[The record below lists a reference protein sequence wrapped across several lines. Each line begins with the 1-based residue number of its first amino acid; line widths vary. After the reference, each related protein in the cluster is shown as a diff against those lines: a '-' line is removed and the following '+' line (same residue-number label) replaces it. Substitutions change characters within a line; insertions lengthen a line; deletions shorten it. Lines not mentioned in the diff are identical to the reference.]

1 MPLNMITVVI
11 ASYRY
16 GHLAAHCIE
25 SLLSQTIAPARILFV
40 DDGGFD
46 CDHLPNLY
54 PNIEYVFRDK
64 NLGVVDNFQ
73 DMLSRVNTEY
83 VLFVGADNWLRSD
96 AIELLSKV
104 SADIVTYD
112 VIVTGEL
119 KEDILMR
126 LPIQAFPHQGDLYW
140 DRQEQHHGSMMY
152 RTALGQKIGY
162 KKRYEDGA
170 HPQEDW
176 NLWDKMLEQGA
187 TVASLKEGLL
197 FYRRH
202 RENFL
207 KYSNETVHSINL
219 EASCAIEEW
228 PELGVPHPEVRADS
242 KTTGAWFF
250 ISTPPQN
257 FSSQRQT
264 KQNRRWCKR

>member
-1 MPLNMITVVI
+1 MPFNMITVVI

-25 SLLSQTIAPARILFV
+25 SLLSQTTPPARILFV
-40 DDGGFD
+40 DDGGLD
-46 CDHLPNLY
+46 CNHLPALY
-54 PNIEYVFRDK
+54 PDIEYVIREK

-83 VLFVGADNWLRSD
+83 VLFLGADNWLRSD
-96 AIELLSKV
+96 AIEQLSNA
-104 SADIVTYD
+104 STDIVTYD

-126 LPIQAFPHQGDLYW
+126 IPVEAFPHQGDLYW
-140 DRQEQHHGSMMY
+140 SRQEQHHGSMMY

-162 KKRYEDGA
+162 KKRYEDGN

-207 KYSNETVHSINL
+207 KYTHETPQLQKIEVSYAL
-219 EASCAIEEW
+219 EE
-228 PELGVPHPEVRADS
+228 
-242 KTTGAWFF
+242 
-250 ISTPPQN
+250 
-257 FSSQRQT
+257 
-264 KQNRRWCKR
+264 

>member
-1 MPLNMITVVI
+1 MITVVI

-25 SLLSQTIAPARILFV
+25 SLLSQTTLPTRILFV
-40 DDGGFD
+40 DDGGLD
-46 CDHLPNLY
+46 CNHLPSLY
-54 PNIEYVFRDK
+54 PDIEYVLRDK

-83 VLFVGADNWLRSD
+83 VLFIGADNWLRSD
-96 AIELLSKV
+96 AIELLSKT

-126 LPIQAFPHQGDLYW
+126 LPIQAFPYQGDLYW
-140 DRQEQHHGSMMY
+140 NRQEQHHGSMMY

-162 KKRYEDGA
+162 KKRFEDGA

-176 NLWDKMLEQGA
+176 NLWDKMLQQGA
-187 TVASLKEGLL
+187 TVTSLKEGLL

-207 KYSNETVHSINL
+207 KYSHETLQSKELEVNL
-219 EASCAIEEW
+219 AFEE
-228 PELGVPHPEVRADS
+228 
-242 KTTGAWFF
+242 
-250 ISTPPQN
+250 
-257 FSSQRQT
+257 
-264 KQNRRWCKR
+264 

>member
-1 MPLNMITVVI
+1 MP
-11 ASYRY
+11 S
-16 GHLAAHCIE
+16 
-25 SLLSQTIAPARILFV
+25 
-40 DDGGFD
+40 
-46 CDHLPNLY
+46 LY
-54 PNIEYVFRDK
+54 PDIEYVLRDK

-73 DMLSRVNTEY
+73 DMLSRVKTEY

-96 AIELLSKV
+96 AIELLSKA

-140 DRQEQHHGSMMY
+140 SRQEQHHGSMMY
-152 RTALGQKIGY
+152 RTVLGQKIGY

-207 KYSNETVHSINL
+207 KYSH
-219 EASCAIEEW
+219 EASQSKELVVDLVFEE
-228 PELGVPHPEVRADS
+228 
-242 KTTGAWFF
+242 
-250 ISTPPQN
+250 
-257 FSSQRQT
+257 
-264 KQNRRWCKR
+264 

>member
-1 MPLNMITVVI
+1 MQLNMITVVI

-25 SLLSQTIAPARILFV
+25 SLLSQTISPTRILFV
-40 DDGGFD
+40 DDGGLD
-46 CDHLPNLY
+46 CNHLPSLY
-54 PNIEYVFRDK
+54 PDIEYVLRDE

-83 VLFVGADNWLRSD
+83 VLFIGADNWLRSD
-96 AIELLSKV
+96 AIELLSET
-104 SADIVTYD
+104 SADVVTYD

-126 LPIQAFPHQGDLYW
+126 SPIETFSHQGDLYW
-140 DRQEQHHGSMMY
+140 NRQDQHHGSMMY
-152 RTALGQKIGY
+152 RTALGKKIGY
-162 KKRYEDGA
+162 KKRYENGV

-176 NLWDKMLEQGA
+176 NLWDKMLQQGA

-207 KYSNETVHSINL
+207 KYSHETTQSKEL
-219 EASCAIEEW
+219 E
-228 PELGVPHPEVRADS
+228 V
-242 KTTGAWFF
+242 
-250 ISTPPQN
+250 N
-257 FSSQRQT
+257 
-264 KQNRRWCKR
+264 

>member
-11 ASYRY
+11 ASYKY

-25 SLLSQTIAPARILFV
+25 SLLAQTIPPTRILFV
-40 DDGGFD
+40 DDGGLE
-46 CDHLPNLY
+46 CIHLPGLY
-54 PNIEYVFRDK
+54 PDIEYILRHK

-73 DMLSRVNTEY
+73 DILSQIKTEY
-83 VLFVGADNWLRSD
+83 VLFIGADNWLRSD
-96 AIELLSKV
+96 AIELLSNA
-104 SADIVTYD
+104 STDIVTYD
-112 VIVTGEL
+112 IVVTGEL
-119 KEDILMR
+119 KEEILER
-126 LPIQAFPHQGDLYW
+126 VPGETIPYQGDLYW

-187 TVASLKEGLL
+187 SVASIKEGLL

-207 KYSNETVHSINL
+207 KYPHEISQSKEL
-219 EASCAIEEW
+219 EVSCTLEE
-228 PELGVPHPEVRADS
+228 
-242 KTTGAWFF
+242 
-250 ISTPPQN
+250 
-257 FSSQRQT
+257 
-264 KQNRRWCKR
+264 

>member
-1 MPLNMITVVI
+1 MPFNMITVVI
-11 ASYRY
+11 ASYRS

-25 SLLSQTIAPARILFV
+25 SLLSQTTPPTRILFV
-40 DDGGFD
+40 DDGGLD
-46 CDHLPNLY
+46 CNHLPDLY
-54 PNIEYVFRDK
+54 PEIEYILRHQ

-73 DMLSRVNTEY
+73 DILSQINTKY
-83 VLFVGADNWLRSD
+83 VLFIGADNWLRSD
-96 AIELLSKV
+96 AIELLSNA

-112 VIVTGEL
+112 IVVTGEL
-119 KEDILMR
+119 KEEILIR
-126 LPIQAFPHQGDLYW
+126 VPGETLSYQGDLYW

-152 RTALGQKIGY
+152 RTAFGQKIGY

-176 NLWDKMLEQGA
+176 NLWDKMIEKGA

-207 KYSNETVHSINL
+207 KYPHEAALTPEL
-219 EASCAIEEW
+219 EAS
-228 PELGVPHPEVRADS
+228 
-242 KTTGAWFF
+242 
-250 ISTPPQN
+250 
-257 FSSQRQT
+257 
-264 KQNRRWCKR
+264 

>member
-1 MPLNMITVVI
+1 MITVVI

-25 SLLSQTIAPARILFV
+25 SLLSQTTSPTRILFV
-40 DDGGFD
+40 DDGGLD
-46 CDHLPNLY
+46 CNHLPSLY
-54 PNIEYVFRDK
+54 PEIEYILRHK

-73 DMLSRVNTEY
+73 DILSQINTEY
-83 VLFVGADNWLRSD
+83 VLFIGADNWLRSD
-96 AIELLSKV
+96 AIELLSKA

-112 VIVTGEL
+112 IVVTGEL
-119 KEDILMR
+119 KEEILVR
-126 LPIQAFPHQGDLYW
+126 VPGETLSYQGDLYW
-140 DRQEQHHGSMMY
+140 DRQDQHHGSMMY
-152 RTALGQKIGY
+152 RTSFGQKIGY

-176 NLWDKMLEQGA
+176 NLWDKMIEQDA

-207 KYSNETVHSINL
+207 KYSH
-219 EASCAIEEW
+219 EASRTQDLKVSYAFD
-228 PELGVPHPEVRADS
+228 H
-242 KTTGAWFF
+242 
-250 ISTPPQN
+250 
-257 FSSQRQT
+257 FS
-264 KQNRRWCKR
+264 

>member
-11 ASYRY
+11 ASFRY

-25 SLLSQTIAPARILFV
+25 SLLSQTIPPARILFV
-40 DDGGFD
+40 DDGGLD
-46 CDHLPNLY
+46 CNHLPSLY
-54 PNIEYVFRDK
+54 PDIEYVLRDK

-73 DMLSRVNTEY
+73 DMLSRVDTEY
-83 VLFVGADNWLRSD
+83 VLFIGADNWLRSD
-96 AIELLSKV
+96 AIELLSKT

-140 DRQEQHHGSMMY
+140 NRQEQHHGSMMY

-162 KKRYEDGA
+162 KKRHEDGV

-176 NLWDKMLEQGA
+176 NLWDKMLQQGA
-187 TVASLKEGLL
+187 TVASLNEGLL

-207 KYSNETVHSINL
+207 KYSHETLQIKEQEINL
-219 EASCAIEEW
+219 VFEE
-228 PELGVPHPEVRADS
+228 
-242 KTTGAWFF
+242 
-250 ISTPPQN
+250 
-257 FSSQRQT
+257 
-264 KQNRRWCKR
+264 

>member
-1 MPLNMITVVI
+1 MLLNMITIVI

-25 SLLSQTIAPARILFV
+25 SLLSQTISPTRILFV
-40 DDGGFD
+40 DDGGLD
-46 CDHLPNLY
+46 CNHLPSLY
-54 PNIEYVFRDK
+54 PDIEYVLREE

-73 DMLSRVNTEY
+73 DILSRVDTEY
-83 VLFVGADNWLRSD
+83 VLFIGADNWLRSD
-96 AIELLSKV
+96 AIELLSKT

-140 DRQEQHHGSMMY
+140 NRQDQHHGSMMY

-162 KKRYEDGA
+162 KKRYEHGV

-176 NLWDKMLEQGA
+176 NLWDKMLQQGA

-207 KYSNETVHSINL
+207 KYSHETSQLKEL
-219 EASCAIEEW
+219 E
-228 PELGVPHPEVRADS
+228 V
-242 KTTGAWFF
+242 
-250 ISTPPQN
+250 N
-257 FSSQRQT
+257 
-264 KQNRRWCKR
+264 

>member
-25 SLLSQTIAPARILFV
+25 SLLSQTTPPTRILFV
-40 DDGGFD
+40 DDGGLD
-46 CDHLPNLY
+46 CNHLPSLY
-54 PNIEYVFRDK
+54 PEIEYILRHQ

-73 DMLSRVNTEY
+73 DILAQINTEY
-83 VLFVGADNWLRSD
+83 VLFIGADNWLRSD
-96 AIELLSKV
+96 AIELLSNA

-112 VIVTGEL
+112 IVVTGEL
-119 KEDILMR
+119 KEEILVR
-126 LPIQAFPHQGDLYW
+126 VPGETLSYHGDLYW
-140 DRQEQHHGSMMY
+140 DRQDQHHGSMMY
-152 RTALGQKIGY
+152 RTSFGQKIGY

-176 NLWDKMLEQGA
+176 NLWDKMIEQDA

-207 KYSNETVHSINL
+207 KYPH
-219 EASCAIEEW
+219 EASRP
-228 PELGVPHPEVRADS
+228 PELE
-242 KTTGAWFF
+242 
-250 ISTPPQN
+250 ISYALEE
-257 FSSQRQT
+257 
-264 KQNRRWCKR
+264 